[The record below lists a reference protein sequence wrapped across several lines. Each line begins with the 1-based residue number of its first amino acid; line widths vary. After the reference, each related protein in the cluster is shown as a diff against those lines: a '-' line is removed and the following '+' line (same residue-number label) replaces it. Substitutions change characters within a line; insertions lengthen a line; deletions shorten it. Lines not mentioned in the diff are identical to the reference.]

1 MKVIT
6 KLVDAEEVLEWLF
19 KWRRRNCGIGDG
31 SCQKA
36 IDSLIEEF
44 ADRLDLT
51 QPATG
56 EAR

>member
-19 KWRRRNCGIGDG
+19 KWRRRNYGIDGG

-44 ADRLDLT
+44 ADRLDLA
-51 QPATG
+51 QPAPG
-56 EAR
+56 EA